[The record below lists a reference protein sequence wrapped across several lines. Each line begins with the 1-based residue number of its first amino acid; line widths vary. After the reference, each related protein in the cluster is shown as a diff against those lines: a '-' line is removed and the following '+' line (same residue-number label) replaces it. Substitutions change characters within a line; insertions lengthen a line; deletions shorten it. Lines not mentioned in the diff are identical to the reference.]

1 MLLIIPQSN
10 ISSKNYLN
18 KPAAN
23 KHTARL
29 WAFRVF
35 LAIILI
41 CALQNCNTKSNQPM
55 ADRDSIPL
63 VSIPDSL
70 PAPYETKSV
79 KNYSKVIGWP
89 DNKMP
94 TAPPGFKVTKFAE
107 GLQNPRW
114 LYVTSNG
121 DILVAEANTET
132 KGIKKVTEKISGKA
146 ESQNSG
152 ESANRI
158 TLLRD
163 KDNNGV
169 PELKQVLLFG
179 LNQPFGM
186 LVLGNSLYVANTDG
200 IIQYPYQPGQTQIKS
215 EGKKIMALPAGGH
228 NNHWTRNIIANADL
242 TKIFVSVGSGSNVG
256 EHGME
261 NEVRRA
267 NILEI
272 NPDGSGER
280 VYANGLRNPVGMGL
294 APGTNELWTVVNER
308 DELGDNLVPDYLTR
322 VKEGGFYG
330 WPYAYYGPNEDPR
343 LKGQEPDLVK
353 QTLIPDM
360 SMGAHTASLGLA
372 FYNQK
377 AFPSK
382 YQGGAFVGQHGSWNR
397 SQLSGY
403 KVVFIPF
410 RNGKPSGDPEDFL
423 TGFIADESKSE
434 VYGRPVGIAVL
445 PDGALLVADDASNII
460 WKIQADSLLR

>member
-1 MLLIIPQSN
+1 MMCCKINTIGLPVLWMHLMCGLSMFILQSCNLRGNQSN
-10 ISSKNYLN
+10 I
-18 KPAAN
+18 
-23 KHTARL
+23 T
-29 WAFRVF
+29 
-35 LAIILI
+35 
-41 CALQNCNTKSNQPM
+41 Q
-55 ADRDSIPL
+55 DSIAL

-70 PAPYETKSV
+70 PNPYETKSV
-79 KNYSKVIGWP
+79 KNFSKVIGWP
-89 DNKMP
+89 ENKTP
-94 TAPPGFKVTKFAE
+94 TAPTGFKVTKFAD

-114 LYVTSNG
+114 IYVTPNG
-121 DILVAEANTET
+121 DVLVAEANTVT
-132 KGIKKVTEKISGKA
+132 KGIKKVTDKISGKA
-146 ESQNSG
+146 ESQNTG

-163 KDNNGV
+163 SDNDGK

-186 LVLGNSLYVANTDG
+186 LVVGNSLYVANTDG
-200 IIQYPYQPGQTQIKS
+200 IMQYPYQPGQTQIKS
-215 EGKKIMALPAGGH
+215 DGKKIVDLPAGGY
-228 NNHWTRNIIANADL
+228 NNHWTRNIIANPDT
-242 TKIFVSVGSGSNVG
+242 TKIFISVGSGSNVA

-280 VYANGLRNPVGMGL
+280 VIASGLRNPVGMGI

-308 DELGDNLVPDYLTR
+308 DELGDNLVPDYLTK
-322 VKEGGFYG
+322 VKDGGFYG

-343 LKGQEPDLVK
+343 LKGQQPELVK
-353 QTLIPDM
+353 QTLVPDM

-372 FYNQK
+372 FYNNQK
-377 AFPSK
+377 AFPTV
-382 YQGGAFVGQHGSWNR
+382 YHGGVFITQHGSWNR

-403 KVVFIPF
+403 KVVFVPF
-410 RNGKPSGDPEDFL
+410 KNGKPSGDPEDFL
-423 TGFIADESKSE
+423 TGFIADTSKSE

-445 PDGALLVADDASNII
+445 PDGSLLVSDDASNII
-460 WKIQADSLLR
+460 WKIEVDSLQE